1 MKPFDSTKSILSRTT
16 EERSMPAIQI
26 CVTRNGEI
34 VFAESYGDISWNRQ
48 AFPTNQLTLFDLS
61 SVTSVFTA
69 SAFMRLVD
77 EGMVHLDDP
86 VCAILHDFVGFRPIL
101 PDDSQ
106 QIPVISAEK
115 RDQKNKS
122 VDASK
127 ITFRQLLRHSA
138 GLPANQM
145 LFLQE
150 SPQIAKISVLNSL
163 FLFEPD
169 SDSVYSDLGFMLI
182 GWAIEALC
190 STDLGTAMDELIFKP
205 LNLTETGFRPL
216 DFNSKVP
223 LPLPAEGIAPTK
235 DNIWRQ
241 KWLLGE
247 VNDENSA
254 FFSGVCGHA
263 GLFSTANELA
273 AFGQIFLPDADFF
286 KPESL
291 FAMTHV
297 QSASSSDR
305 RIYGL
310 GFQLWS
316 DDPLACFAPLSPE
329 SFGHTGITGSCL
341 WIDPQRGLIISL
353 LTNEILNNRENRII
367 GPLLAELIRSIVR
380 DL

>member
-1 MKPFDSTKSILSRTT
+1 
-16 EERSMPAIQI
+16 MPQKTALCSATQI
-26 CVTRNGEI
+26 CVKRNEETI
-34 VFAESYGDISWNRQ
+34 FAESYGDISWDRQ
-48 AFPTNQLTLFDLS
+48 AFPTNSLTLFDLS
-61 SVTSVFTA
+61 SVTGIFTA

-106 QIPVISAEK
+106 QIPVISTEK

-138 GLPANQM
+138 GLPANRM

-150 SPQIAKISVLNSL
+150 NPQIAKASILNSPLL
-163 FLFEPD
+163 FTPD
-169 SDSVYSDLGFMLI
+169 SDSVYSDLDFMLI
-182 GWAIEALC
+182 GWAIETLC
-190 STDLGTAMDELIFKP
+190 DTDLDTAMDELIFKP

-235 DNIWRQ
+235 DTIWRH

-247 VNDENSA
+247 VNDENCA
-254 FFSGVCGHA
+254 FLNGVCGHA

-273 AFGQIFLPDADFF
+273 DFGQIFLPGADFF

-305 RIYGL
+305 KIYGL

-316 DDPLACFAPLSPE
+316 DDPLAGFAPLSSE
-329 SFGHTGITGSCL
+329 SFGHTGITGNCL
-341 WIDPQRGLIISL
+341 WIDPQRDLIISL
-353 LTNEILNNRENRII
+353 LTNEIINSKENRII
-367 GPLLAELIRSIVR
+367 DSLHAKLIRSIVN
-380 DL
+380 DLK